1 MSMTKVSD
9 DFDKTLDALFTADE
23 ERQRREKKQAGEAR
37 IVRQKSVGEFLS
49 FREKVIRPL
58 LENAARGLKQRD
70 CVCVIEESN
79 DEQPAITLSIPAEKS
94 FGAVG
99 DDPDGA
105 RAEHFGA
112 GAEQTAAPKADV
124 SDASS
129 DGPSHHPYRCCQDDA
144 RRPRAPALRSP

>member
-23 ERQRREKKQAGEAR
+23 ERQRQEKKQAGEAR

-58 LENAARGLKQRD
+58 LEKATRGLKQRD
-70 CVCVIEESN
+70 RVCVIEESN

-94 FGAVG
+94 SLTFRAGHTALVTLRGTLAPGPLSQLLGKPHDEQSVTDAILIFVKAVLQL
-99 DDPDGA
+99 P
-105 RAEHFGA
+105 
-112 GAEQTAAPKADV
+112 
-124 SDASS
+124 
-129 DGPSHHPYRCCQDDA
+129 
-144 RRPRAPALRSP
+144 